1 MHQSKM
7 PHTPGPWGFTYDGS
21 SDWSIGPA
29 DDPQAR
35 RIASVW
41 DRDDAR
47 AEANV
52 RLIAAAPELLAALK
66 LLARGNGQLCFCEM
80 AIGNPMLKEHSR
92 ACVNARAAIQKAEGQ

>member
-52 RLIAAAPELLAALK
+52 RLIAAAPELLAACKALSDA
-66 LLARGNGQLCFCEM
+66 LASRLGEFEM
-80 AIGNPMLKEHSR
+80 EPAVLYEAYALIR
-92 ACVNARAAIQKAEGQ
+92 KAEGQ